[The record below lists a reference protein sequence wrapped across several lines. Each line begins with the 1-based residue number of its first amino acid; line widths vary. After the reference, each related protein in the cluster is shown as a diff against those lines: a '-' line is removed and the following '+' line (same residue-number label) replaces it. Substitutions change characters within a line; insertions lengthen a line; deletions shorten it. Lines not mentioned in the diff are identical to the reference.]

1 MSNEN
6 TGNLLANP
14 LPIVMVVLLAAG
26 VLIKQVPLQSA
37 RPSDPER
44 VKFVPAAQQDVEAR
58 LWQDPFAAVEKQ
70 EGRSEPKT
78 HTPEALREVIRKKS
92 NAGGQVRIIAASVFN
107 GSYSEAAE
115 SRRRTRF
122 AVLSALGFHGYS
134 PANPDAIGY
143 FRIKLPGA
151 KKDVTSL
158 APSGVALD
166 FNLVGPAGSGML
178 AELVRRTSEPDSVDL
193 IVPYEWFERDNSSSH
208 VLVLWLNE
216 DKLTTG
222 PREKLRSLILKLT
235 PPRASGQVK
244 TLNGTK
250 RIPTE
255 PLSETLKIFVPSATI
270 PSCDL
275 DGSKSLKPWD
285 CFMEE
290 PPLLNDLTNL
300 SIVRTIGTDD
310 VLAAALLW
318 ELWQRGVNRN
328 LYNDTWLAR
337 KWAQLVK
344 HQDPAAF
351 RDLHCADGLVLISE
365 WDSEYA
371 RALSRNLSEGF
382 SARCKVAGDR
392 SPPVRW
398 FTYLRGLDGML
409 PDIDKSSAN
418 APRKD
423 DSGKS
428 KDLRAQLEDAPPEH
442 AEGRSQYDYLRRL
455 GDEIA
460 RLDGDDSRFA
470 DHGVKAIG
478 IVGSDVYDK
487 LLILQALRQPLQ
499 GQDLLHHRP

>member
-1 MSNEN
+1 M
-6 TGNLLANP
+6 
-14 LPIVMVVLLAAG
+14 
-26 VLIKQVPLQSA
+26 K
-37 RPSDPER
+37 
-44 VKFVPAAQQDVEAR
+44 
-58 LWQDPFAAVEKQ
+58 
-70 EGRSEPKT
+70 
-78 HTPEALREVIRKKS
+78 
-92 NAGGQVRIIAASVFN
+92 IIAASVSG
-107 GSYSEAAE
+107 GSYSEEAE

-122 AVLSALGFHGYS
+122 AVLSALGFHGYR
-134 PANPDAIGY
+134 PANSDAIGY
-143 FRIKLPGA
+143 FHIKLPGA
-151 KKDVTSL
+151 GKDVTSL

-166 FNLVGPAGSGML
+166 FNLVGPAESRVL
-178 AELVRRTSEPDSVDL
+178 AALVPRTSEPDSVDL
-193 IVPYEWFERDNSSSH
+193 IVPYEWFERHTSSSNELSEPSD
-208 VLVLWLNE
+208 VLLLWLNE

-235 PPRASGQVK
+235 PPRASGQLK

-250 RIPTE
+250 RIPAE

-270 PSCDL
+270 SSCDL

-285 CFMEE
+285 CFREE
-290 PPLLNDLTNL
+290 PPLLNELTNL

-328 LYNDTWLAR
+328 LYKDMWLTR
-337 KWAQLVK
+337 KWKQLVK

-351 RDLHCADGLVLISE
+351 RDLHCADGLVLIRE

-371 RALSRNLSEGF
+371 RALSRNLSEDF
-382 SARCKVAGDR
+382 SARCKVAGDP
-392 SPPVRW
+392 SPPPVRW

-460 RLDGDDSRFA
+460 RLDGDDRFA
-470 DHGVKAIG
+470 ENGVKAIG
-478 IVGSDVYDK
+478 IVGFDVYDK
-487 LLILQALRQPLQ
+487 LLILQALRSRFTDKIFFTT
-499 GQDLLHHRP
+499 DLDARYLHADQKEWARNLVVASNFDLSLRPALSGRPRHFGTAIKRRPTSPR

>member
-6 TGNLLANP
+6 TGGLLANP

-37 RPSDPER
+37 RPNDPER
-44 VKFVPAAQQDVEAR
+44 MKFVPAAQQDVEAR
-58 LWQDPFAAVEKQ
+58 LWQDPFAAVERQETRSKLAAHTSEKQ
-70 EGRSEPKT
+70 
-78 HTPEALREVIRKKS
+78 RERIQAKLNADRHVTVI
-92 NAGGQVRIIAASVFN
+92 AVSVFG

-122 AVLSALGFHGYS
+122 AVLSALGFHGYN
-134 PANPDAIGY
+134 PAHPDAIGY
-143 FRIKLPGA
+143 FHIKLPDSSE
-151 KKDVTSL
+151 DVTSP
-158 APSGVALD
+158 APSKVGLD
-166 FNLVGPAGSGML
+166 FKLIGPAGSTML

-193 IVPYEWFERDNSSSH
+193 TVPYEWFERDKSSSNELSEPSD
-208 VLVLWLNE
+208 VLLLWLNE
-216 DKLTTG
+216 NKVTTG
-222 PREKLRSLILKLT
+222 AREKLLSLILQLT
-235 PPRASGQVK
+235 PPPRASGQLK

-250 RIPTE
+250 RIPAE
-255 PLSETLKIFVPSATI
+255 PLSETLKIFVPTATI

-290 PPLLNDLTNL
+290 PPLLNKLTNL

-328 LYNDTWLAR
+328 LYQDTWLTQ
-337 KWAQLVK
+337 KWEQLVK
-344 HQDPAAF
+344 HQDPATF
-351 RDLHCADGLVLISE
+351 RHPHCADGLVLIRE

-371 RALSRNLSEGF
+371 RALSGYLSEGF

-409 PDIDKSSAN
+409 PDVDKTSAN
-418 APRKD
+418 APRKED
-423 DSGKS
+423 DEKT
-428 KDLRAQLEDAPPEH
+428 KDLR
-442 AEGRSQYDYLRRL
+442 G
-455 GDEIA
+455 
-460 RLDGDDSRFA
+460 
-470 DHGVKAIG
+470 
-478 IVGSDVYDK
+478 
-487 LLILQALRQPLQ
+487 
-499 GQDLLHHRP
+499 